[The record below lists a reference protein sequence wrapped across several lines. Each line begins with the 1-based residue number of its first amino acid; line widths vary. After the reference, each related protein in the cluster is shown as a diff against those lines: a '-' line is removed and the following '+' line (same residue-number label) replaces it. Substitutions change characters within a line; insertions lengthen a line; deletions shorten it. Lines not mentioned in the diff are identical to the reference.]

1 MIRLVI
7 LSLLVCSISFSQ
19 EDKKYSKV
27 ESKYFN
33 NLYSINDS
41 IYRSEQPSKKGF
53 KELEESGAKT
63 ILNLR
68 RLRSDSTKARE
79 TDLKLKHIPLA
90 TKYITE
96 NQILDVLKVIKDA
109 EKPLVIHCWHGSD
122 RTGVVVAANRMVF
135 EGWTKEEAIEEFQ
148 EKKFGYH
155 KKRYPN
161 LLSLLENLD
170 IEFLK
175 KQLDL

>member
-7 LSLLVCSISFSQ
+7 LSLLICSISFSQ
-19 EDKKYSKV
+19 EKEKHNIV

-53 KELEESGAKT
+53 KTLEEAGVKT

-68 RLRSDSTKARE
+68 RLRNDSTKARD
-79 TDLKLKHIPLA
+79 TDLTLEHIPLA
-90 TKYITE
+90 TKHITE

-109 EKPLVIHCWHGSD
+109 EKPLLIHCWHGSD
-122 RTGVVVAANRMVF
+122 RTGVIVAANRMVF
-135 EGWTKEEAIEEFQ
+135 EDWTKEEAIEEFK

-161 LLSLLENLD
+161 LLSLLENLNVED
-170 IEFLK
+170 LK